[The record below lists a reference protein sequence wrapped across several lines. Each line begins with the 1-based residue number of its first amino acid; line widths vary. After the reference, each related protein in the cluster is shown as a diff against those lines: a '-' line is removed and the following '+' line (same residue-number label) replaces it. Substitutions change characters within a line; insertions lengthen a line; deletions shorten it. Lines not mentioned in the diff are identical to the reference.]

1 MLWIPRARF
10 WSYMNVWIYNVVMVV
25 LTTLLNTVN
34 SASHTTEAQRVYKQ
48 ASFHLSKL
56 DDQTDNGVSL
66 RKERPLLLSNPKT

>member
-1 MLWIPRARF
+1 
-10 WSYMNVWIYNVVMVV
+10 MVV

-34 SASHTTEAQRVYKQ
+34 SASHTIEAQRVYKQ